1 MAEKKKP
8 SKAATRLSDQ
18 DKRILQSGKKISD
31 RDMKVL
37 QSGKKISDQDKKLIL
52 NNLKS
57 LQSGNKTM
65 KDIMTGVTGAGF
77 VGGAAKIISKISKE
91 NKRKSDKNKMYGG
104 KMKKNYAYG
113 GGVRPTS
120 Y

>member
-8 SKAATRLSDQ
+8 SKGATRLSDQ

-31 RDMKVL
+31 QDMKVL

-52 NNLKS
+52 DNLKS
-57 LQSGNKTM
+57 F
-65 KDIMTGVTGAGF
+65 MTGITGGF
-77 VGGAAKIISKISKE
+77 VGGAAAKIIPKISKE

-113 GGVRPTS
+113 GGVRPTN